1 MNYEIKDNFLP
12 KENLDILKKEIFS
25 NYFPWYFQD
34 EVNIHHKNHEE
45 DLVFLSLDVITA
57 ASNKLSNLCA
67 A

>member
-34 EVNIHHKNHEE
+34 EINIHHKNHEE
-45 DLVFLSLDVITA
+45 DLSYYMTHNVFNNNI
-57 ASNKLSNLCA
+57 ASKYFFF
-67 A
+67 